1 MIDIIIVI
9 TFIYVVWS
17 FELDE
22 RERIDRKWAK
32 RERERFQFENSPI
45 ELSLFQLKN
54 KKN

>member
-22 RERIDRKWAK
+22 RERERIDRKWAK
-32 RERERFQFENSPI
+32 RERFQFENSPI